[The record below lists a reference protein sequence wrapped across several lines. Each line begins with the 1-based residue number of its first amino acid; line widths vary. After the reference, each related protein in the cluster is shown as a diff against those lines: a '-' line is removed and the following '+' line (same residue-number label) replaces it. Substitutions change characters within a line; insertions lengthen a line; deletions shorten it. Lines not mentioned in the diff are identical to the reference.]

1 LSGTR
6 LEGRRVLVLG
16 ASAGIGR
23 AAGLAVAAEG
33 ANVAMAARRR
43 DRLDQAVTDAGP
55 GCFSFECDVRDPAA
69 CERVVQQAVNALNG
83 LDAVVYAPGLG
94 LYGEIEEMT
103 AADWRETFETNV
115 FGASLITRAALP
127 HLLSARGKVVYFST
141 NSINERPPRPGM
153 SVYVASKVA
162 LESMAM
168 AWQGEHPTI
177 GFTTIA
183 IGDTLT
189 EKAEVVPPEV
199 LTKWIPRW
207 EAVGVGPARL
217 MQPESVAEQV
227 VNILSSSETVRRL
240 TITPTAPD

>member
-1 LSGTR
+1 
-6 LEGRRVLVLG
+6 
-16 ASAGIGR
+16 
-23 AAGLAVAAEG
+23 
-33 ANVAMAARRR
+33 
-43 DRLDQAVTDAGP
+43 
-55 GCFSFECDVRDPAA
+55 
-69 CERVVQQAVNALNG
+69 
-83 LDAVVYAPGLG
+83 
-94 LYGEIEEMT
+94 MT
-103 AADWRETFETNV
+103 ATDWRETFETNV

-177 GFTTIA
+177 GFTTIL

-189 EKAEVVPPEV
+189 EKAEVIPPEV